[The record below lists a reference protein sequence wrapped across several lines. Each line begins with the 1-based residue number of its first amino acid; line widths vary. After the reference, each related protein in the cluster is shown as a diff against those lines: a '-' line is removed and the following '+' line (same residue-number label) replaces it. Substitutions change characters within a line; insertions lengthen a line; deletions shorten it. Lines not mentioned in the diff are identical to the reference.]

1 MTESL
6 QKLFIYARK
15 STDDRDKQVQSIP
28 DQVSELHAFARKNGI
43 YIVEVLVEKQ
53 SAKKSGRKVFEA
65 MLGRIAKGEA
75 AGILAWHPDRL
86 ARNMTDGAKLVE
98 LVEQCDTILRF
109 PTYTFE
115 NTPHGIFCLTLA
127 FGQSKLYVD
136 NLSENVRR
144 GMRSKARRGVHPSR
158 APFGYINNR
167 NTNTI
172 DPDPEYA
179 PIVVSLFEKYA
190 TGKFTFQCLRFKNRQ
205 GKLTPTSNVHWIL
218 NNPIYYGLVVWGGET
233 YEGVH
238 TPLITKKLFDKCQA
252 VMEQRGRE
260 VRKHD
265 SAQHPFR
272 QLLVCAYCGCSIT
285 SSIQKG
291 HTYYH
296 CTKKKGKCSGK
307 YVRSERID
315 EEVRS
320 ALQKVSLTPVM
331 SEEIGGK
338 LRELYETETRAG
350 VSRTETLR
358 RDMKHCEEYLDRL
371 LDMSLSGDITRDEY
385 IAKKNTLLDKKA
397 EIREKMRSVSGDGDS
412 WLEPALSVIEQAT
425 AIQNITASTDPAD
438 LSDFFKEIGLNRTL
452 AGQTVRFT
460 PRSAWKALYGAA
472 ACRTAHNSHTT
483 DRECVPSCTVQSAHQ
498 DSNLGPS
505 A

>member
-1 MTESL
+1 MTERL

-28 DQVSELHAFARKNGI
+28 DQIAELRAFARRNG
-43 YIVEVLVEKQ
+43 VSVTEVLTEKQ
-53 SAKKSGRKVFEA
+53 SAKQPGRKVFEA
-65 MLGRIAKGEA
+65 MLGRIALGEA
-75 AGILAWHPDRL
+75 EGILSWHPDRL

-98 LVEQCDTILRF
+98 LVEQRGAALRF

-144 GMRSKARRGVHPSR
+144 GMRNKARRGIHPSR

-179 PIVVSLFEKYA
+179 PLVVSLFEKYV
-190 TGKFTFQCLRFKNRQ
+190 TGKFTFRSLRFKNRR
-205 GKLTPTSNVHWIL
+205 GNLTPASNVHWIL
-218 NNPIYYGLVVWGGET
+218 NNPIYYGLVAWGGET
-233 YEGVH
+233 YEGAH
-238 TPLITKKLFDKCQA
+238 TPLITKKLFDQCRA
-252 VMEQRGRE
+252 IMEQRGRE
-260 VRKHD
+260 VRQHD
-265 SAQHPFR
+265 PARYPFR
-272 QLLVCAYCGCSIT
+272 QMLVCAHCGCSIT

-296 CTKKKGKCSGK
+296 CTKKKGKCAGK

-320 ALQKVSLTPVM
+320 ALQKVSLTPAEADGI
-331 SEEIGGK
+331 SD
-338 LRELYETETRAG
+338 ELYDLYNADVQAG

-358 RDMKHCEEYLDRL
+358 ADLRAFEGQMDHL
-371 LDMSLSGDITRDEY
+371 LDMSLSGDITREEY
-385 IAKKNTLLDKKA
+385 IAKKNILLGKKMD
-397 EIREKMRSVSGDGDS
+397 IKEKLRSVSGDDDS
-412 WLEPALSVIEQAT
+412 WLEPALLVIEQAT
-425 AIQNITASTDPAD
+425 AMRNVTDSTDSAD
-438 LSDFFKEIGLNRTL
+438 LADFFKEAGLNRCL
-452 AGQTVRFT
+452 ADTGVTFA
-460 PRSAWKALYGAA
+460 PRGAWKTLYRAPRGRADQD
-472 ACRTAHNSHTT
+472 SHTS
-483 DRECVPSCTVQSAHQ
+483 DSECVFACTGKSAHQ
-498 DSNLGPS
+498 GSNLGPP